1 MTLSKEYTEEDIND
15 LNQKSLQLQNI
26 LLDNSELNEESTEE
40 IITILVTTTNEE
52 RQLIRAEYKKQ
63 NNHPIQDDINA
74 KLKENYSNFNDMFI
88 NMFDTPYEYD
98 AKELYKVLSS
108 KDSNEDTIIEIF
120 STRSKSY
127 LDIID
132 IAYKKF
138 FNISLRDEIKKQF
151 HKIFADFL
159 LAIMDNE
166 RPLEQTISGDDA
178 YEIANEIIKNGYK
191 EYCSDVNL
199 FKKLFIEKSREDL
212 ILISRA
218 YYELTKNNIYDIFE
232 EENIDDEKDE
242 EKKGRNKNIQLIKGL
257 LFGVITPSEFF
268 AKKCIEALT
277 GSSIDLNTLSR
288 VLINRVE
295 IDMNAIRDYYFKD
308 TQNDLSKEIEN
319 AFKENGEI
327 GTLLLN
333 LSVQ

>member
-127 LDIID
+127 LDITD

-218 YYELTKNNIYDIFE
+218 YYKLTKNNIYDIFE

>member
-127 LDIID
+127 LDITD

-151 HKIFADFL
+151 HKVFADFL

>member
-1 MTLSKEYTEEDIND
+1 
-15 LNQKSLQLQNI
+15 
-26 LLDNSELNEESTEE
+26 
-40 IITILVTTTNEE
+40 
-52 RQLIRAEYKKQ
+52 
-63 NNHPIQDDINA
+63 
-74 KLKENYSNFNDMFI
+74 
-88 NMFDTPYEYD
+88 MFDTPYEYD

-127 LDIID
+127 LDITD

-151 HKIFADFL
+151 HKVFADFL

>member
-127 LDIID
+127 LDITD

-166 RPLEQTISGDDA
+166 RSLEQTISGDDA

>member
-127 LDIID
+127 LDITD

-138 FNISLRDEIKKQF
+138 FNISLKNEIKKQF

-319 AFKENGEI
+319 DFKENGEI

>member
-127 LDIID
+127 LDITD

-199 FKKLFIEKSREDL
+199 FKK
-212 ILISRA
+212 
-218 YYELTKNNIYDIFE
+218 
-232 EENIDDEKDE
+232 
-242 EKKGRNKNIQLIKGL
+242 
-257 LFGVITPSEFF
+257 
-268 AKKCIEALT
+268 
-277 GSSIDLNTLSR
+277 
-288 VLINRVE
+288 
-295 IDMNAIRDYYFKD
+295 
-308 TQNDLSKEIEN
+308 
-319 AFKENGEI
+319 
-327 GTLLLN
+327 
-333 LSVQ
+333 

>member
-127 LDIID
+127 LDITD

-212 ILISRA
+212 ILISRT

>member
-1 MTLSKEYTEEDIND
+1 MTLSKEYTEEEIND